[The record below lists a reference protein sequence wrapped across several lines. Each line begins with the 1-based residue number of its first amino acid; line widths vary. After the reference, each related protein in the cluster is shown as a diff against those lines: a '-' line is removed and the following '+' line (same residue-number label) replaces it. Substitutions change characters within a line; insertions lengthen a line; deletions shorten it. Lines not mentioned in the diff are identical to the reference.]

1 MNIQSFFSSWNICSL
16 SARGITWHNFMAG
29 LTIETYSGLSLKI
42 WGSYVYVLE
51 FGQLICASGAV
62 FKKPQPQL
70 GDCRSSCGTH
80 SQTCGTPKCRKL
92 LICPLVQQETCPSFC
107 CSSFASVLRRP
118 LYFLQSTMFA
128 TGFLNHAKFQKT
140 TRLGKNSGGY
150 NLHLSTSTYGQT
162 MQPEHARWNPAI
174 KRGQPGRYDPT
185 ITDTPKS
192 NRMKQTCFEQIKP
205 PCMQQTHLHYH
216 HRDVKMQCWIHGLD
230 SGWPKPTI
238 GSSPGCSV
246 SSSLRDQKL
255 PSD

>member
-62 FKKPQPQL
+62 FKNPQSQL

-128 TGFLNHAKFQKT
+128 TGFLNHAKFKNPQGWEET
-140 TRLGKNSGGY
+140 AGDTIYISLHQLMARQCSLSMQDETRQSSEVSQDGMILQS
-150 NLHLSTSTYGQT
+150 
-162 MQPEHARWNPAI
+162 R
-174 KRGQPGRYDPT
+174 
-185 ITDTPKS
+185 TPQ
-192 NRMKQTCFEQIKP
+192 RAT
-205 PCMQQTHLHYH
+205 
-216 HRDVKMQCWIHGLD
+216 G
-230 SGWPKPTI
+230 
-238 GSSPGCSV
+238 
-246 SSSLRDQKL
+246 
-255 PSD
+255 